1 MKQFGQNQH
10 QVVTVN
16 LPPFNQNSI
25 GVTGSQKF
33 SAKGDTHITTVNSD
47 IDIEDPEHKPPT
59 FTVLNNSFASDMDM
73 KAGVDCFMDSELL
86 TSQDKR

>member
-16 LPPFNQNSI
+16 LLPFNQNSI

-33 SAKGDTHITTVNSD
+33 SAKWDTLITTVNSD
-47 IDIEDPEHKPPT
+47 KHIENLERKSPT
-59 FTVLNNSFASDMDM
+59 FTVLNDSFASDMDM

-86 TSQDKR
+86 TS

>member
-1 MKQFGQNQH
+1 MKQFGQIQH

-16 LPPFNQNSI
+16 LSPFNQNSI

-33 SAKGDTHITTVNSD
+33 SAKGDMHITTVNSD
-47 IDIEDPEHKPPT
+47 IEDLEHKPPT
-59 FTVLNNSFASDMDM
+59 FTVLNDSFASDMDM